1 MKKSTLIRLF
11 IAVLLLGATPML
23 SASNLSKA
31 EQSTAANQKS
41 TSSLETL
48 FKNAISQY
56 PGDIN
61 LFDNPTLKQRMIRL
75 LGKQRYEIFIEY
87 FEVQTPVEYF
97 RGAYST
103 FACQAHNCG
112 FTEFEVL
119 YFPYEDNLCIR
130 YRVEDV
136 ESIFMEKETYVTWP
150 NKNT

>member
-11 IAVLLLGATPML
+11 IAVLLLGATPMV

-31 EQSTAANQKS
+31 DKSIAANQKS
-41 TSSLETL
+41 TSSLEIL

-75 LGKQRYEIFIEY
+75 LGKQRYEIFIKY

>member
-11 IAVLLLGATPML
+11 IAVLLLGATPMV

-31 EQSTAANQKS
+31 DQSAAANQKS
-41 TSSLETL
+41 TSPLETL

-56 PGDIN
+56 PYDVK
-61 LFDNPTLKQRMIRL
+61 LFDNPTLQQRMIKL
-75 LGKQRYEIFIEY
+75 LGKQRFDILIKNFEVETPIEY
-87 FEVQTPVEYF
+87 HD
-97 RGAYST
+97 GAYNT

-112 FTEFEVL
+112 TTEFEVL

-130 YRVEDV
+130 YRVDDV

>member
-11 IAVLLLGATPML
+11 IIVLLLGTTPMV

-31 EQSTAANQKS
+31 DQSTAANQKS
-41 TSSLETL
+41 TSSLESL
-48 FKNAISQY
+48 FKNAISEY
-56 PGDIN
+56 PYDVK
-61 LFDNPTLKQRMIRL
+61 LFDNPTLQQRMIKL
-75 LGKQRYEIFIEY
+75 LGKQRFDILVKNFEVETPIEY
-87 FEVQTPVEYF
+87 HD
-97 RGAYST
+97 GAYST